1 MKNKSTIVLIIAA
14 IASAFILL
22 SLGVLI
28 GKTWQQPHFSILPA
42 SELNPAPNIS
52 ISQSG
57 TITVQG
63 ESDIPIKSEIAIIE
77 VGIEHCAEDSREAN
91 QVINEGLKS
100 ITERFLE
107 EGLSEDNIVPTD
119 FSMSRSNRDENL
131 FCARNELTIVTDTLE
146 RVSEFLD
153 MAIEAGATNVYQVRF
168 TVRDTSEAQ
177 EKSIEVAY
185 ENAVKQ
191 AEQTAE
197 LLERPLGE
205 VIKSEVYVR
214 DYASIPIPVGGG
226 GGMAPQDGKIQATV
240 KLIYEVYS
248 P

>member
-1 MKNKSTIVLIIAA
+1 MNNKSIVVIIIAS
-14 IASAFILL
+14 IVSALILL
-22 SLGVLI
+22 SLGIMI
-28 GKTWQQPHFSILPA
+28 GKTWQQPHFTILPA
-42 SELNPAPNIS
+42 NEMNSAPNSS

-57 TITVQG
+57 TITIQG

-91 QVINEGLKS
+91 QVINDGLKN

-107 EGLSEDNIVPTD
+107 EGLSEENVIPTD

-131 FCARNELTIVTDTLE
+131 FCARNELTIVTDALE
-146 RVSEFLD
+146 LVSEFLD

-177 EKSIEVAY
+177 ERAIEVAY
-185 ENAVKQ
+185 ANAVKQ

-197 LLERPLGE
+197 LLDKPLGE

-214 DYASIPIPVGGG
+214 DYASVPIPVGGG
-226 GGMAPQDGKIQATV
+226 GGMAPQNGRIQATV
-240 KLIYEVYS
+240 KS
-248 P
+248 MTTT